1 MRTRIIEA
9 ALEDFAVFGFD
20 GARMPAIAKRAGVGH
35 PLVHYHFG
43 GKEALWKAAVEHAFR
58 PLVEPYATSLSD
70 LRDMPPLEALKV
82 MVRRFIMFSSRHPHV
97 GMLVS
102 HESMIGGPR
111 LRWLAKTVIA
121 PMHQTMGTVL
131 QAAISS
137 GQIKDVPEANVI
149 QALIG
154 AVVQFFSAGPL
165 LRELYKIDPLHP
177 KRVEEHADLL
187 MDVLFNGLKRPA
199 AESGQSRKPDVVR

>member
-1 MRTRIIEA
+1 VNVAKSAVNVSTGDVRTRIIEA
-9 ALEDFAVFGFD
+9 ALEEFAVLGFE

-58 PLVEPYATSLSD
+58 PLVEAYATGLDD
-70 LRDMPPLEALKV
+70 LRDVPPIQALQI
-82 MVRRFIMFSSRHPHV
+82 MMRRFILFSGRHPHV

-102 HESMIGGPR
+102 RESMIGGPR

-121 PMHQTMGTVL
+121 PLHRTMGTVL
-131 QAAISS
+131 RAAVAS
-137 GQIKDVPEANVI
+137 GEIKDLPEANLI

-154 AVVQFFSAGPL
+154 AVVQFFNTGPL
-165 LRELYKIDPLHP
+165 LRELYKIDPLQP
-177 KRVEEHADLL
+177 KRIEEHADLL
-187 MDVLFNGLKRPA
+187 MDVLLNGLRRP
-199 AESGQSRKPDVVR
+199 